1 MEIEFDPAKDE
12 ANQSKHGISLSAVS
26 EMDFTE
32 AKIVEDLRFDYG
44 EERFLAYAPI
54 KGRLHVLYFTM
65 RGDVMRPIGLRKA
78 NKRERDRFEPSS

>member
-12 ANQSKHGISLSAVS
+12 ANQSKHGISLSAVA

-32 AKIVEDLRFDYG
+32 AEVVADVRVDYG
-44 EERFLAYAPI
+44 EERFLDYAPLR
-54 KGRLHVLYFTM
+54 GRLHVLYFTM

-78 NKRERDRFEPSS
+78 NKRERDRFEASS